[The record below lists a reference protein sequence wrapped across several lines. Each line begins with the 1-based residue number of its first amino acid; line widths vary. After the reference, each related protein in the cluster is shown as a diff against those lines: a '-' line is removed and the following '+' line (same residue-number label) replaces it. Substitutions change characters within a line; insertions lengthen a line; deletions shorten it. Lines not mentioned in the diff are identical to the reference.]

1 MPNTWPKDA
10 PPVLRIITKH
20 TVYRFVDSRSL
31 FSPAI
36 RYVLWMVVRV
46 LLFEDVLQCTF
57 CCCESTKASLCGS
70 ESTLRAGVEASECVT
85 FITMGIIIIVKHRV
99 RWNGNGAFTVQE
111 RWMGIVVLMQ
121 NNVVKLP
128 VGEIFQGLS
137 MRMSVNLLWGVVIS
151 IIYFY
156 LWVYD
161 LVEKRFTAVQGN
173 IEKFIEEAV
182 NI

>member
-20 TVYRFVDSRSL
+20 TVYRFVDSCSL

-46 LLFEDVLQCTF
+46 LLFEDVLHCTF
-57 CCCESTKASLCGS
+57 CCCVSTKASLCGS

-85 FITMGIIIIVKHRV
+85 FITMGIIIIIVKQWV
-99 RWNGNGAFTVQE
+99 RWNGKGAFTVQE
-111 RWMGIVVLMQ
+111 RWMGIVVFMQ

-137 MRMSVNLLWGVVIS
+137 MRMSVNLLCRGGL
-151 IIYFY
+151 F
-156 LWVYD
+156 
-161 LVEKRFTAVQGN
+161 
-173 IEKFIEEAV
+173 
-182 NI
+182 